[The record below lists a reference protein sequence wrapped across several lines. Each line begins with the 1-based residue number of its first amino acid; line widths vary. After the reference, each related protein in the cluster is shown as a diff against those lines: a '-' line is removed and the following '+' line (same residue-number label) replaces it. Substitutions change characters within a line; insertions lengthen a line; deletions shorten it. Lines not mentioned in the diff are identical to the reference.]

1 MADASA
7 ENHWEICVRRRVPL
21 KRHVAYRVLT
31 GRIAEWW
38 WHPSSLPVSDVLVD
52 WRANGVFQAKADGSS
67 VLQEGIILEKRPG
80 WYFYMTDAVRYSGR
94 PGTPSMVGCWSMGSS
109 DGGCSEHLA
118 VIRHFSE
125 DDYLSNVALGIEQG
139 WNDAADRFVKL
150 CEAGV
155 H

>member
-1 MADASA
+1 MAGASA
-7 ENHWEICVRRRVPL
+7 ENHWEIRVRRRVPL

-52 WRANGVFQAKADGSS
+52 WRANGVFQAKADGSD

-80 WYFYMTDAVRYSGR
+80 WHFYMTDALRYSGR

-109 DGGCSEHLA
+109 DEGCSEHLA

-125 DDYLSNVALGIEQG
+125 NDYLRNVALGLEQG

-150 CEAGV
+150 CEAGA